1 MMRNDATSEDA
12 LMGLA
17 ERDVTGERNER
28 NTFVRF
34 RDSLISL
41 SFRFV
46 LIGEL
51 DWKFGTVFLIII

>member
-17 ERDVTGERNER
+17 EKDVTGERNER

-34 RDSLISL
+34 AVSSL

>member
-34 RDSLISL
+34 AVSSL
-41 SFRFV
+41 SSRFV

>member
-1 MMRNDATSEDA
+1 MEF
-12 LMGLA
+12 A

-34 RDSLISL
+34 AVSSL